1 MLNLLAKMKPMLFLD
16 DSHEST
22 LPVQEMYLVIQLEI
36 YENQFKS
43 AKMHAFRNILELMH
57 KYYHEHKNEQKLKV
71 QQITISRKGES

>member
-22 LPVQEMYLVIQLEI
+22 WPVQEMYLVIQLEI

-43 AKMHAFRNILELMH
+43 TKMRVFRNILELVH
-57 KYYHEHKNEQKLKV
+57 KYYHEHKNEQKPKV
-71 QQITISRKGES
+71 QQVAISRKGES